1 MRPKQGMAVPQDGR
15 FRARLENMVDPRRHP
30 PLLQHA
36 AVLIERRRRRYK
48 IGRLHSVLRYRP
60 PARAGSGLVAPDRA
74 CLRCPPLRPAG
85 RAETW
90 ASSPRIHGSHCGARP
105 RFELSSFCRTELF
118 SLEAIT

>member
-36 AVLIERRRRRYK
+36 AVLIERRRHRYK

-60 PARAGSGLVAPDRA
+60 PTRAGSGLVAPTGPAYVARRA
-74 CLRCPPLRPAG
+74 TGRARRNMGQLSEDPGIPLRG
-85 RAETW
+85 
-90 ASSPRIHGSHCGARP
+90 
-105 RFELSSFCRTELF
+105 
-118 SLEAIT
+118 